1 MSRTHGLAEK
11 RTAGGKSARSAET
24 AVVGGDH
31 SAESA
36 PSGPAAA
43 AAGGNGAPLPIVHDL
58 GMFQGVAGGTAAAAA
73 SAAAIGQAA
82 VAGGEAPPAIPSAP
96 AGQVAVAGGHA
107 AAGIPSAP
115 AVAGGD
121 PVVAE
126 ASVARAGGDTALGR
140 GLPTFHVYGPRGH
153 VMTETAVPGL
163 GDVGNNPNYIQR
175 GSTAHFVVFYDSAL
189 GNAGASAADAV
200 LGKCEA
206 DFNTLRGWFSNTT
219 PGSLPFN
226 IYITT
231 ASNGASHASCSST
244 TLYLGANS
252 SNPINNSFVLQL
264 LIAEEDEVFEAAFDH
279 GWNCGAS
286 NGEGLSRVLANDLY
300 PGVEPSN
307 FVSSASWLDA
317 PGRPDWINN
326 TEGTD
331 QHYVSIGCS
340 VLFLNWMRFQ
350 LGYSWTQI
358 IAAGDSTL
366 AKTYQRLTGQTDG
379 YALFTALMDRTYPRG
394 TPSGLTT
401 DNPFP
406 LQDVAYTAVF
416 RPGSGAEWVVPAQP
430 WSAMFNTI
438 NGYFKQG
445 LYAQALNIAADDNNI
460 LYSAV
465 FRPGSGAEWV
475 VPAEPWS
482 SIATVIDNYFKQ
494 GLYVSALGIAEAG
507 NEVLY
512 SAVFRPGSGAEWVVS
527 AQPWSQFATT
537 VNNYFKQGLYVAA
550 IAATIQNGVVLY
562 SAAFRPGT
570 GAEWVV
576 SAQPWS
582 SFAPTVDNYF
592 KQGLYAAG
600 IAVVESSNGPLYT
613 AVFRPGPGGA
623 EWVLGNY
630 LWKDLAKQIDT
641 YFAEGLYATG
651 IAACRLAV

>member
-1 MSRTHGLAEK
+1 
-11 RTAGGKSARSAET
+11 
-24 AVVGGDH
+24 
-31 SAESA
+31 
-36 PSGPAAA
+36 
-43 AAGGNGAPLPIVHDL
+43 
-58 GMFQGVAGGTAAAAA
+58 VAGGDAP
-73 SAAAIGQAA
+73 SAT
-82 VAGGEAPPAIPSAP
+82 PSAP
-96 AGQVAVAGGHA
+96 ALA
-107 AAGIPSAP
+107 S
-115 AVAGGD
+115 GGD
-121 PVVAE
+121 AAMGAE
-126 ASVARAGGDTALGR
+126 ASVARAGGDTGLGQS
-140 GLPTFHVYGPRGH
+140 LPTFHVFGPHGH
-153 VMTETAVPGL
+153 VMTEAAVPGL

-206 DFNTLRGWFSNTT
+206 DFNTLRSWFSNTT

-226 IYITT
+226 VYITT
-231 ASNGASHASCSST
+231 DTNGASHASCSAT
-244 TLYLGANS
+244 TLYLGAKS
-252 SNPINNSFVLQL
+252 TNPINNSFVLQL
-264 LIAEEDEVFEAAFDH
+264 LIAEEDEVFEAAFGH

-300 PGVEPSN
+300 PGAEPSN

-331 QHYVSIGCS
+331 QHYVSIGCA
-340 VLFLNWMRFQ
+340 VLFLNWTRFQ

-358 IAAGDSTL
+358 IAAGASTL
-366 AKTYQRLTGQTDG
+366 AQTYQNLTGQTDG
-379 YALFTALMDRTYPRG
+379 YPLFMALMDRTYPRG

-406 LQDVAYTAVF
+406 LQDVAYTGVF

-438 NGYFKQG
+438 NGYFKKG
-445 LYAQALNIAADDNNI
+445 LYAEALNIVADD
-460 LYSAV
+460 
-465 FRPGSGAEWV
+465 
-475 VPAEPWS
+475 
-482 SIATVIDNYFKQ
+482 DNT
-494 GLYVSALGIAEAG
+494 
-507 NEVLY
+507 LY

-537 VNNYFKQGLYVAA
+537 VSNYFKQGLYVAA
-550 IAATIQNGVVLY
+550 IAATIQNGIVLY
-562 SAAFRPGT
+562 SAAFRPGS

-582 SFAPTVDNYF
+582 SFAPTVDSYF
-592 KQGLYAAG
+592 KQGLYATG

-630 LWKDLAKQIDT
+630 LWKDFAKQIDT
-641 YFAEGLYATG
+641 YFAQGLYATG